1 MNERVVAMPD
11 VKRQIEAE
19 ITQLHP
25 EATNFQFSIALREFL
40 GGRVYYIEYEDDQNE
55 EENNQYY
62 AHVDANGEIDLY
74 DDGVDVLRELQLEM
88 DKRRTFLQR
97 INEISF
103 SEFIGGII
111 AILVTI
117 AFLTMWAFRDVK
129 SEYIPIFSIVLGY
142 YFGKNVGK

>member
-1 MNERVVAMPD
+1 MPD